1 MPELKLRALLPQ
13 DWTDVRRIYLE
24 GIASGNST
32 FQTEA
37 PAWEQWDAN
46 HLQVCRL
53 VAVID
58 DSVVGWA
65 VLAAISAR
73 PVYRGVAE
81 VSVYVAPAAHGKGIG
96 SALMR
101 ELVAASER
109 HGFWTLQAGIFPEN
123 TASLALHA
131 RAGFRQVGRRER
143 MGQLHGVWRDV
154 VLMER
159 RVGSPAC
166 ALADGSCENGKR
178 D

>member
-1 MPELKLRALLPQ
+1 MLPE
-13 DWTDVRRIYLE
+13 DWTDVRRIYVE

-37 PAWEQWDAN
+37 PTWEQWDAN

-53 VAVID
+53 VALHGD
-58 DSVVGWA
+58 TVVGWA

-81 VSVYVAPAAHGKGIG
+81 VSVYVAPAAHGQGVG
-96 SALMR
+96 SALMQ
-101 ELVAASER
+101 ELVSASER

-123 TASLALHA
+123 LASLALHA
-131 RAGFRQVGRRER
+131 RAGFRQVGRREK
-143 MGQLHGVWRDV
+143 MGQLHGTWRDV

-159 RVGSPAC
+159 RVGSTM
-166 ALADGSCENGKR
+166 R
-178 D
+178 

>member
-1 MPELKLRALLPQ
+1 MPQLTLRALLPQ
-13 DWTDVRRIYLE
+13 DWTDVRRIYQE
-24 GIASGNST
+24 GISSGNST

-37 PAWEQWDAN
+37 PTWEQWDAS
-46 HLQVCRL
+46 HLQACRL
-53 VAVID
+53 VAVMGDAI
-58 DSVVGWA
+58 VGWA

-81 VSVYVAPAAHGKGIG
+81 VSVYVAAAAHGQGVG

-101 ELVAASER
+101 ELVAASES
-109 HGFWTLQAGIFPEN
+109 HGFWTLQAGIFAEN
-123 TASLALHA
+123 TASLALHC
-131 RAGFRQVGRRER
+131 RAGFRRVGHRER

-166 ALADGSCENGKR
+166 ALADGSCENGK
-178 D
+178 

>member
-1 MPELKLRALLPQ
+1 MPQLTLRAMLPQ
-13 DWTDVRRIYLE
+13 DWADVRRIYQE

-37 PAWEQWDAN
+37 PTWEQWDAN
-46 HLQVCRL
+46 HLQACRL
-53 VAVID
+53 VAVKD
-58 DSVVGWA
+58 DALVGWA

-81 VSVYVAPAAHGKGIG
+81 VSVYVAAAAHGQGVG

-131 RAGFRQVGRRER
+131 RAGFRQVGQRER
-143 MGQLHGVWRDV
+143 MAQLHGVWRDV

-166 ALADGSCENGKR
+166 ALADGPRENGK
-178 D
+178 